1 MAATSLKLSTFWQR
15 HSMVIIVTGLFLL
28 ALVIIFLQSA
38 SVRNAKQR
46 AKIAENNIEALKDTV
61 RITYNKWKEAEFQK
75 KSYVVQ
81 EPQDLK
87 VLTQDLYDELSK
99 IKGEIKSIQK
109 ASAVVVHDT
118 VPLVVTNPSPN
129 IWNFS
134 FDTTYSEN
142 NFEKF
147 KGFIDTQ
154 NPLNSRRTYG
164 ELGLDLILAIR
175 SVNGNPEI
183 VAKSNFPGL
192 KFTKIEGAQ
201 IDKNYFKSAT
211 SQTPLIRA
219 SLTVGQNL
227 LEYNYN
233 KKELKFFQPEI
244 DGSVGLSVDLNKLF
258 KKK

>member
-1 MAATSLKLSTFWQR
+1 MPSTIKTIWQSNR
-15 HSMVIIVTGLFLL
+15 LAIIITALAVLAIVIIM
-28 ALVIIFLQSA
+28 LQAA
-38 SVRNAKQR
+38 SVRKYRQR
-46 AKIAENNIEALKDTV
+46 AKIAENNIEVLKDSV
-61 RITYNKWKEAEFQK
+61 RVTYNKWQEAEFQK
-75 KSYVVQ
+75 KSFVVQ

-87 VLTQDLYDELSK
+87 ALTADLYAELQK

-109 ASAVVVHDT
+109 VAAVIVHDT
-118 VPLVVTNPSPN
+118 VPLVVTHTSPS

-134 FDTTYSEN
+134 FDTTYNEN
-142 NFEKF
+142 NYEKF
-147 KGFIDTQ
+147 KGFIDTE

-183 VAKSNFPGL
+183 VAKSNFPNL
-192 KFTKIEGAQ
+192 RFTKIEGAQ

-211 SQTPLIRA
+211 AQSPLIRA

-227 LEYNYN
+227 MEYNYN
-233 KKELKFFQPEI
+233 TKQLKFLQPEI
-244 DGSVGLSVDLNKLF
+244 DANVGFSVDLNKLF